1 MKMWIQEIWTSGIDW
16 NLPGN
21 GGPDCAK
28 YSSPQRQVLEF
39 IGGTTLALI
48 SLLIGSCLHTSPS
61 PIRQDSTKIPSYKLK
76 ITYLLLISMSITYLA
91 EAGYKI
97 YTHQAI
103 FIANPCHCLCLVQ
116 IFILYRWLKQVDCN
130 IGTEPDLVLIYTFR
144 IHLFFL
150 HGPLMAVIF
159 PVTNTLF
166 LPGEV
171 ATYWIEHVLLL
182 TIPIWCL
189 KHTDLTVPSKSMWLD
204 YLGWGLM
211 AYGIWGLFHF
221 IFLQPLATL
230 TWANLNSMLC
240 PAITD
245 PFRGKNYRTY
255 GIIHQFFITLVFGC
269 VTKFVGND
277 DKIRLD

>member
-1 MKMWIQEIWTSGIDW
+1 MGKCIKIVSSLHWRTISKQVSLLHIQTIHGKMWIQGIWTSGIDW

-130 IGTEPDLVLIYTFR
+130 IGTEP
-144 IHLFFL
+144 
-150 HGPLMAVIF
+150 
-159 PVTNTLF
+159 
-166 LPGEV
+166 
-171 ATYWIEHVLLL
+171 
-182 TIPIWCL
+182 
-189 KHTDLTVPSKSMWLD
+189 
-204 YLGWGLM
+204 
-211 AYGIWGLFHF
+211 
-221 IFLQPLATL
+221 
-230 TWANLNSMLC
+230 
-240 PAITD
+240 
-245 PFRGKNYRTY
+245 
-255 GIIHQFFITLVFGC
+255 
-269 VTKFVGND
+269 
-277 DKIRLD
+277 

>member
-1 MKMWIQEIWTSGIDW
+1 MWIQDVWTSGIDW
-16 NLPGN
+16 DLPGN
-21 GGPDCAK
+21 GGPNCAK
-28 YSSPQRQVLEF
+28 FSSPQRQVLEF
-39 IGGTTLALI
+39 IAGTTLALI
-48 SLLIGSCLHTSPS
+48 SLLVGISLHSYPS
-61 PIRQDSTKIPSYKLK
+61 PIHLPFTKVSTLKLK
-76 ITYLLLISMSITYLA
+76 ITYLLLVSMSVTYLA

-97 YTHQAI
+97 YTYQAI

-116 IFILYRWLKQVDCN
+116 IFILYRWYNQQVN
-130 IGTEPDLVLIYTFR
+130 NGNSKEPDLMLIYTFR

-150 HGPLMAVIF
+150 HGPLMAVVF

-182 TIPIWCL
+182 GIPIWCL
-189 KHTDLTVPSKSMWLD
+189 KCTDLTVPSKTKWLD

-221 IFLQPLATL
+221 IFLQPLAIL
-230 TWANLNSMLC
+230 TYANLNSLLC

-245 PFRGKNYRTY
+245 PFYGKNYRSY
-255 GIIHQFFITLVFGC
+255 GIVHQFFITLVFGC
-269 VTKFVGND
+269 VSNFIGNEE
-277 DKIRLD
+277 KVMLD